1 MKKIDKYIYK
11 INKNHKYAN
20 KMGKQESI
28 GTLHSIGIVGQVHNV
43 TNQLI
48 ERITYRLRKKAE

>member
-1 MKKIDKYIYK
+1 
-11 INKNHKYAN
+11 
-20 KMGKQESI
+20 MGKHENI